1 MGSISFTL
9 RASYS
14 GSNVNQLTAT
24 VTNSDTT
31 DLTQLDVMSVS
42 LLSGS
47 SVSVHDCLGADSVKV
62 FSYYPNDDRP
72 GYVGMIAAYVTTS
85 TRSNIFVPLAYF
97 YMTTRNQF
105 KWYYITKDG
114 SFIGSDW
121 NTSSASITS
130 SFNFSNLSSWSTS
143 TSLLIGVTKLTL
155 GGNFLNARYNSVNY
169 TPENNNVPM
178 TPTSYVMTISS
189 APSNARLEIKKGTN
203 GKSFQYDGGS
213 ENTSA
218 SYMLEIPS
226 TGSHELTYNGVEP
239 GLTELSVEVQN
250 SEEIDVGYND
260 TWTSA
265 PTTLTLTP
273 SADTVTLRSNMQLTV
288 TSENENIMD
297 AITVNN
303 EPQVTPYTGTIT
315 GTQNIVLKPT
325 PPKIT
330 IKHNGTST
338 PVVSDT

>member
-9 RASYS
+9 RATYL
-14 GSNVNQLTAT
+14 GSNVKQLTAN
-24 VTNSDTT
+24 VTNSNNTN
-31 DLTQLDVMSVS
+31 LTQLDVISVS

-47 SVSVHDCLGADSVKV
+47 SVSIKDCLGADNVGV
-62 FSYYPNDDRP
+62 FSYYPNDDRN
-72 GYVGMIAAYVTTS
+72 GYVGLVAAYVTTNN
-85 TRSNIFVPLAYF
+85 RSNVFVPLAYF
-97 YMTTRNQF
+97 YMTTRNQY
-105 KWYYITKDG
+105 KWYYITSDG
-114 SFIGSDW
+114 TYAGTGWQTTGS
-121 NTSSASITS
+121 SINS
-130 SFNFSNLSSWSTS
+130 SFNFDRLADWSTFNS
-143 TSLLIGVTKLTL
+143 VLIGATKLNL
-155 GGNFLNARYNSVNY
+155 RGNFLNAAYNGTNY
-169 TPENNNVPM
+169 TAGQGVPLS
-178 TPTSYVMTISS
+178 PQVDVMTISS

-239 GLTELSVEVQN
+239 GLTELSVDVQN

-297 AITVNN
+297 TITVNN

-325 PPKIT
+325 PPEIT
-330 IKHNGTST
+330 INYEGTST